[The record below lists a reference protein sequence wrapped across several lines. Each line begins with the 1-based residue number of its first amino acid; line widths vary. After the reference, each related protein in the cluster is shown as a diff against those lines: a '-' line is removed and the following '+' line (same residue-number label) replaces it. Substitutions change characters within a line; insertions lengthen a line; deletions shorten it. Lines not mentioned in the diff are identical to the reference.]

1 MADPTPNPPDQPAPS
16 NRLTL
21 PLSSLYL
28 DPNNYRFIDHADYRP
43 VGPEQ
48 LTDEEV
54 QRRTQRL
61 ILGGP
66 RPENVTDLI
75 ASFTQNGWLDVE
87 PIHVRSLGNG
97 RYAVVEGNRRVATLK
112 YLEQRSKLDAVDI
125 GRLDPAIFKA
135 VPCILHDETDAVR
148 QLIVMGLNHISGK
161 KRWPAINQARL
172 IKSLRDEHG
181 MPADDICR
189 SLGVSKREYNLSIE
203 TLALAEAYRD
213 SDYGDQMTSEQF
225 NLFREVLKAPTLRDW
240 LSWSRKE
247 ETALN
252 QSNLERL
259 FSWLS
264 REPEPDDEE
273 DSDVRTVPS
282 DPVITTGAQIR
293 ELAKIIADPNAVQRL
308 DETRSLQAA
317 SVSSDL
323 LIKSEI
329 ESVSNACARNIEV
342 LLKLAPRMQRA
353 DVERIDDLIARLEG
367 VMAMQRRQPS
377 RRSSP
382 REWQTY
388 TEVPQRQ
395 FRTIDVREH
404 RGLRAVRL
412 ADLGR
417 INIIVGIN
425 NAGKTSMLEAV
436 YLLAHQADPRGLL
449 EVVRRRTRTDGS
461 ADPTT
466 FVDRLPEQ
474 ALLDARF
481 DVRDDG
487 DTHVEIL
494 CKDDPGTDE
503 NVADY
508 LRTLSIQS
516 SYAGRKQSSR
526 TDFFLERPERT
537 TVTGDARWLCPA
549 VFHSPFSLAA
559 PSTLTRCNRASIE
572 AGTKDRVIEFLREHV
587 DPGLR
592 NIELVDEHH
601 RFVVTHDDFGAPLDL
616 SSFGEGMQRIFQIGL
631 LFAGSRGGVV
641 LVDEF
646 ENALH
651 TTLLVELT
659 RLIQELAVEMDVQ
672 LFLTT
677 HSKEAVDAFL
687 LNETHNED
695 VVAFGLFREGSTTQV
710 RRYDGPVLRRAIEA
724 VDIDIRRQ

>member
-1 MADPTPNPPDQPAPS
+1 MVEPTLTPQDERTPS
-16 NRLTL
+16 NKLAL
-21 PLSSLYL
+21 PLSSLCL

-43 VGPEQ
+43 VGPEN
-48 LTDEEV
+48 LADDEV
-54 QRRTQRL
+54 QRRTQGL
-61 ILGGP
+61 ILGP
-66 RPENVTDLI
+66 KAVNVVDLV

-87 PIHVRSLGNG
+87 PIHVRALSGERHL
-97 RYAVVEGNRRVATLK
+97 VVEGNRRVATLK
-112 YLEQRSKLDAVDI
+112 LLEQRSKLDAVDI

-135 VPCILHDETDAVR
+135 VPCVLHDEADEVR

-172 IKSLRDEHG
+172 MKSLRDDHG
-181 MPADDICR
+181 LRPDDVCR
-189 SLGVSKREYNLSIE
+189 SLGVSKREYNLSLQ
-203 TLALAEAYRD
+203 TLALAEAYRN

-225 NLFREVLKAPTLRDW
+225 NLFREVLKAPTLREW
-240 LSWSRKE
+240 LSWSRDE
-247 ETALN
+247 EAAFD
-252 QSNLERL
+252 QANLERL

-264 REPEPDDEE
+264 REPEPEDDEE
-273 DSDVRTVPS
+273 PDTRTAPA
-282 DPVITTGAQIR
+282 DPVITTGAQVR
-293 ELAKIIADPNAVQRL
+293 ELARIIADPNAVQRL

-323 LIKSEI
+323 LIKNEI
-329 ESVSNACARNIEV
+329 ESVSNACARNID
-342 LLKLAPRMQRA
+342 LLMKLAPRMHKP

-377 RRSSP
+377 RRTST

-404 RGLRAVRL
+404 RGLRAVTL

-417 INIIVGIN
+417 INVIVGIN
-425 NAGKTSMLEAV
+425 NAGKTSLLEAV

-449 EVVRRRTRTDGS
+449 EVVRRRTRTDGG

-466 FVDRLPEQ
+466 FVDRLPEHV
-474 ALLDARF
+474 LLDARF
-481 DVRDDG
+481 DLRDDG
-487 DTHVEIL
+487 DTRVEIV
-494 CKDDPGTDE
+494 CKDDPGANE
-503 NVADY
+503 NIADY

-516 SYAGRKQSSR
+516 SHAGRKQASR
-526 TDFFLERPERT
+526 TDFFLDRSERT
-537 TVTGDARWLCPA
+537 TVSGDARWLCPA

-587 DPGLR
+587 DPKLR

-651 TTLLVELT
+651 TTLLIELT
-659 RLIQELAVEMDVQ
+659 RLIQELAVAMDVQ

-687 LNETHNED
+687 LNDTRNED
-695 VVAFGLFREGSTTQV
+695 VVAFGLFREGTATEV